1 MQEKSFQIG
10 VVGLGIIGSAISK
23 HLLSSNHQIIGFD
36 IDQNKLIENN
46 EQRLT
51 ISMSL
56 EELLRN
62 SDVIITCLPNE
73 QSLNDTVNQLVSL
86 KDAAVKTIIEMSTLG
101 IVCKSENKKKLI
113 PKNIHLLDC
122 PISGTGEQASRG
134 DIVIYA
140 SGDEQSYK
148 EIESIFNSFSKDCFY
163 VGDFGNGSK
172 IKLIANFLVSIH
184 NVASAEAILLAD
196 QTGIDLEK
204 IFEVISSGAGTSK
217 IFELRAPMMMK
228 REYKPATMKMNVWKK
243 DMTLIREFIDLY
255 GISTPLFAVTEE
267 LYESALEMG
276 LEEED
281 TAAVYE
287 TLKKINKEGA
297 DQNEQ

>member
-1 MQEKSFQIG
+1 M
-10 VVGLGIIGSAISK
+10 
-23 HLLSSNHQIIGFD
+23 
-36 IDQNKLIENN
+36 
-46 EQRLT
+46 
-51 ISMSL
+51 
-56 EELLRN
+56 
-62 SDVIITCLPNE
+62 
-73 QSLNDTVNQLVSL
+73 
-86 KDAAVKTIIEMSTLG
+86 
-101 IVCKSENKKKLI
+101 
-113 PKNIHLLDC
+113 LDC
-122 PISGTGEQASRG
+122 PISGTGEQASRA

-163 VGDFGNGSK
+163 LGDFGNGSK

-184 NVASAEAILLAD
+184 NVASAEAILLAE
-196 QTGIDLEK
+196 QTGIDLDK
-204 IFEVISSGAGTSK
+204 IFKVISSGAGTSK

-255 GISTPLFAVTEE
+255 SVSTPLFSATEE
-267 LYESALEMG
+267 LYELALEMG

-287 TLKKINKEGA
+287 TLKKIDQEGA
-297 DQNEQ
+297 DKDE

>member
-23 HLLSSNHQIIGFD
+23 HLISSIHQVFGFE
-36 IDQNKLIENN
+36 IDQYNLIVYYWHP
-46 EQRLT
+46 LT
-51 ISMSL
+51 ISTSL
-56 EELLRN
+56 KELLRS

-73 QSLNDTVNQLVSL
+73 QSLSDTVDRLVSL
-86 KDAAVKTIIEMSTLG
+86 KDTTVKTIIEMSTLG
-101 IVCKSENKKKLI
+101 ITCKSKNKEKLI
-113 PKNIHLLDC
+113 SKNIHLLDC
-122 PISGTGEQASRG
+122 PISGTGEQASRA

-163 VGDFGNGSK
+163 LGDFGNGSK

-184 NVASAEAILLAD
+184 NVASAEAILLAE
-196 QTGIDLEK
+196 QTGIDLDK
-204 IFEVISSGAGTSK
+204 IFKVISSGAGTSK

-255 GISTPLFAVTEE
+255 SVSTPLFSATEE
-267 LYESALEMG
+267 LYELALEMG

-287 TLKKINKEGA
+287 TLKKIDQEGA
-297 DQNEQ
+297 DKDE